1 VIPFLTLIGIQIL
14 FPINHI
20 SNSILDNLHLKII
33 FFGGLIAYF
42 IGLIDDVLNLNAFLR
57 LISQLILGGL
67 TWLFGIR
74 IDNLQ
79 IDIFSYNYNFDLP
92 IVCSLIISIIWVAGI
107 INAINWMDGLDG
119 LAASFTLTAGV
130 AFLLISSDYNTNT
143 ILLSSS
149 ALAGTCLG
157 FLKFNKNP
165 ARILMG
171 DGGSY
176 FLGYILSLLAI
187 LSCFYRSN
195 SLGIETDLYIL
206 LTPML
211 ILFLPLFDMFFVI
224 CLRLKKGFS
233 PFKGDNNHL
242 HHRLIR
248 MGYNER
254 VAVKIIISLSIVF
267 SSLALLI
274 DKKFIESL
282 IFVSSIYFVWKI

>member
-1 VIPFLTLIGIQIL
+1 MIPFLSLIGLQIF
-14 FPINHI
+14 FPSNYI
-20 SNSILDNLHLKII
+20 SNSLLDDLYLKII
-33 FFGGLIAYF
+33 FFGGIIAYF
-42 IGLIDDVLNLNAFLR
+42 IGLIDDILNLNTYLR
-57 LISQLILGGL
+57 LISQLILGGF
-67 TWLFGIR
+67 TWLFGIK
-74 IDNLQ
+74 IENLQ
-79 IDIFSYNYNFDLP
+79 IDIFSYNFNFNLP
-92 IVCSLIISIIWVAGI
+92 IFCSLIISIIWVAAI
-107 INAINWMDGLDG
+107 INAINWFDGLDG
-119 LAASFTLTAGV
+119 LAASFTFTAAV
-130 AFLLISSDYNTNT
+130 AFLLISSNYNTNI

-149 ALAGTCLG
+149 ALAGSCLG

-224 CLRLKKGFS
+224 CLRLKRGVS
-233 PFKGDNNHL
+233 PFRGDNNHL

-254 VAVKIIISLSIVF
+254 VVVKIIISLSIIL
-267 SSLALLI
+267 SSLALMV
-274 DKKFIESL
+274 DKKFIESF
-282 IFVSSIYFVWKI
+282 IFVSSIYVVWRI